1 MSGFTAIK
9 RESLSKQVSD
19 QLESMIESGEY
30 KVGDKIPTEPE
41 LMNMFEVSRNTV
53 REAVQSLTWSGIL
66 EVRQGAGTFV
76 RSSSRFNANM
86 KQKYDKEPLSDIS
99 EARNC
104 IEVTIAHL
112 AAIRREEDDIALIKE
127 AYNKRRE
134 LKAGQKENTKADIEF
149 HMSIAH
155 ACHNKIMIDLY
166 ESLCHY
172 LEMHIESRNL
182 DSRLDVEEVER
193 LHLRL
198 YEAVINGI
206 PEEAGEA
213 AKRIVEIF

>member
-1 MSGFTAIK
+1 MTENKAIK
-9 RESLSKQVSD
+9 RDSLSKQVSD
-19 QLESMIESGEY
+19 KLESMIESGEY
-30 KVGDKIPTEPE
+30 KVGEKIPTEPE
-41 LMNMFEVSRNTV
+41 LMKIFDVSRNTV

-66 EVRQGAGTFV
+66 EVKQGAGTFV

-86 KQKYDKEPLSDIS
+86 KQKYDKESISDLT
-99 EARNC
+99 EARKC

-112 AAIRREEDDIALIKE
+112 AAHRREDEDISSIKE
-127 AYNKRRE
+127 AYNKRKE

-172 LEMHIESRNL
+172 LEKHIESRNL
-182 DSRLDVEEVER
+182 DTELDVEEVER
-193 LHLRL
+193 LHFKL
-198 YEAVINGI
+198 YESVIEGI
-206 PEEAGEA
+206 PEEAAEA
-213 AKRIVEIF
+213 AKRIVAL